1 MLDNK
6 TPILVAC
13 NKQDL
18 QFARKPSQV
27 QTEIERELEEI
38 RKVRKA
44 IQDDQDTAQEQIKK
58 VGYLEQTKTKFS
70 FQDKMLPPIVF
81 KPMSLSKGDIDGVYK
96 FLN

>member
-1 MLDNK
+1 M
-6 TPILVAC
+6 
-13 NKQDL
+13 
-18 QFARKPSQV
+18 
-27 QTEIERELEEI
+27 
-38 RKVRKA
+38 RKA

-81 KPMSLSKGDIDGVYK
+81 KPMSLNKGDIDGVYK